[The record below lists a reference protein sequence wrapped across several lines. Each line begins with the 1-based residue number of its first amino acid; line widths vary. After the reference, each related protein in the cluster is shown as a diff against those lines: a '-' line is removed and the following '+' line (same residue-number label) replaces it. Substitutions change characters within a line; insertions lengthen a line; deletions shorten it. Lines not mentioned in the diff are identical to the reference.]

1 MISVLNIF
9 EKISHIGTIGIVSQN
24 ISQIV
29 EIVRKVVAHNF
40 KLMSKTIHS
49 YKDLS
54 TLVLPMAV

>member
-24 ISQIV
+24 ISQIL

-40 KLMSKTIHS
+40 KF
-49 YKDLS
+49 